1 MAGWGVIGPRRVC
14 GHAPGPPQ
22 QGSGFVLG
30 RPLRGRP
37 PPFPKSWIRLWV
49 GHAKAF
55 IYPVM
60 GHWGESQSAPVQG
73 RLEPPTCRSIVQ
85 HANHQTTMTA
95 QSQRINN
102 TPRGILN
109 LGGSSAKIAS
119 QRVGQPK
126 GAEDR
131 ERDNGLIYMY

>member
-1 MAGWGVIGPRRVC
+1 MPPASPPPPPAGLRFCPRTT
-14 GHAPGPPQ
+14 AT
-22 QGSGFVLG
+22 
-30 RPLRGRP
+30 LRGRP
-37 PPFPKSWIRLWV
+37 APLFQNPGSAPGLDMPRPLFTQSWAT
-49 GHAKAF
+49 G
-55 IYPVM
+55 
-60 GHWGESQSAPVQG
+60 GESQSAPVQG

-109 LGGSSAKIAS
+109 LGGSSAKIAPH
-119 QRVGQPK
+119 RVGQPK